1 MHRPAH
7 MLGPR
12 ALAPAVLGVA
22 LALAACGTMAPA
34 DDPRAGQ
41 VVRVIQSFA
50 AAEGEGAC
58 GLLTPAALER
68 LYRGLEGC
76 LKRSP
81 EFEAGE
87 VKVDEVTIGEHG
99 RRAVAQARSL
109 SGRTRFTVVLE
120 LVAAP
125 GCREPCATAQWRI
138 AEIRA
143 R

>member
-1 MHRPAH
+1 MHRPVH

-12 ALAPAVLGVA
+12 ALAPVVLCVA
-22 LALAACGTMAPA
+22 LALAACGSAAPP

-50 AAEGEGAC
+50 AAEGEDAC

-68 LYRGLEGC
+68 LYGGLERC
-76 LKRSP
+76 LERSRG
-81 EFEAGE
+81 FEAGE
-87 VKVDEVTIGEHG
+87 VKVDEVTIGEQG

-109 SGRTRFTVVLE
+109 SGRTRFTVVVE
-120 LVAAP
+120 LVAPA
-125 GCREPCATAQWRI
+125 GCREPCPTAQWRI